1 MGRCTVR
8 RRTALDFCGLLAA
21 AVALFAAAFPGKGFA
36 DGAERAVRVGVWDN
50 PPIVFR
56 DAAGRH
62 AGIAIDVL
70 EQIARAEGWELVY
83 EHAPWGELLERMERG
98 EIDLLTGIGYSAERA
113 RRFVFTGESLIG
125 NWGVVY
131 KGRGLPIA
139 SPLDLANRRVAFMR
153 NAIHSDAFA
162 DLLRRF
168 QVRFTALYTDSY
180 EDALKAVATG
190 AADAAV
196 VNRVFGTMHA
206 HRYAVDITGIVFN
219 PVYVHYAGHAGTAGL
234 VARIDG
240 HLARLKAQPDSPYY
254 ASLERWLTEHE
265 VRAPTWLPAA
275 IAGGALALTLVGGG
289 AWLLRMQV
297 QRRTREL
304 ALRSNELE
312 AAIEQRREAQERLK
326 HFALYD
332 ALTGLPN
339 RASFLERFPV
349 FVAEPERQKSRA
361 AVLFIDIDH
370 LKTVNESLGH
380 AAGDELIRAVAERL
394 RACLRANDSIFRF
407 GGDEFLVAANQIHS
421 IGDAEAVAS
430 RLLRSLKQ
438 PVDIAGRPVYA
449 SASIGIAVYPDDETT
464 VEGLLKCA
472 DAAMYHAK
480 EHGRNRYQLYRS
492 GLIDAVVE
500 RLDIDTRLR
509 QALERAE
516 LTLHYQ
522 PIVALA
528 DGRVIG
534 TEALIRWND
543 PEHGLMRPD
552 VFIPHAER
560 SGAIVPV
567 GAWVLSEACRQAIAW
582 HQDSPEPLSVSVNV
596 SARQFQEPNFV
607 GTVEQALVDSGLP
620 PSRLQL
626 EITEGLLLVVN
637 INVADTLHALKR
649 LGVRLSI
656 DDFGT
661 GYSSLAYLK
670 QLPIDV
676 LKIDRSFVAGI
687 PERMDDAQI
696 ATTIITMAHGL
707 GLRVVA
713 EGIETERQVHFL
725 REHGCD
731 YGQGYFIARP
741 LPEKEIARWF
751 PKDHHWRAAQN

>member
-1 MGRCTVR
+1 MGWCPER
-8 RRTALDFCGLLAA
+8 RKAALGLLGPLAA
-21 AVALFAAAFPGKGFA
+21 TVLLIAFVFGEAALADRAARPI
-36 DGAERAVRVGVWDN
+36 VVGVWDN

-56 DAAGRH
+56 DSDGRTT
-62 AGIAIDVL
+62 GIAIDVL
-70 EQIARAEGWELVY
+70 EHVARAEGWELTY
-83 EHAPWGELLERMERG
+83 RYAPWAEQLEGLERG
-98 EIDLLTGIGYSAERA
+98 EIDLLSGIGHSSERA
-113 RRFVFTGESLIG
+113 RRFAFTRESLIG

-131 KGRGLPIA
+131 KAPGLPIA
-139 SPLDLANRRVAFMR
+139 SPLDLRERRVAFMR

-168 QVRFTALYTDSY
+168 EVRYTPVYTASY
-180 EDALKAVATG
+180 ADALRAVATG

-206 HRYAVDITGIVFN
+206 HRHAVDITGIVFN
-219 PVYVHYAGHAGTAGL
+219 PVYVHYAGHAGTTDL
-234 VARIDG
+234 VARLDE
-240 HLARLKAQPDSPYY
+240 HLARLKSQPGSPYY
-254 ASLERWLTEHE
+254 ASLERWLTEHQ
-265 VRAPTWLPAA
+265 VRTPTWLPAA
-275 IAGGALALTLVGGG
+275 VAGALTILMLVGGG
-289 AWLLRMQV
+289 AWLLRVQV
-297 QRRTREL
+297 QRRTHEL
-304 ALRSNELE
+304 AMRSNELQAE
-312 AAIEQRREAQERLK
+312 IEQRRDAQERLK

-339 RASFLERFPV
+339 RASFLERFPA
-349 FVAEPERQKSRA
+349 FVEGPERQRSRA

-370 LKTVNESLGH
+370 LKTVNESIGH
-380 AAGDELIRAVAERL
+380 AAGDDLIRAVAERL

-421 IGDAEAVAS
+421 VGDAEAVAA
-430 RLLRSLKQ
+430 RLLKSLKQ
-438 PVDIAGRPVYA
+438 PVEIAGRPVYA
-449 SASIGIAVYPDDETT
+449 SASIGIALYPDDDTT

-472 DAAMYHAK
+472 DAAMYYAK

-500 RLDIDTRLR
+500 HLDIDTRLR
-509 QALERAE
+509 QALERSE

-528 DGRVIG
+528 DGRVVG
-534 TEALIRWND
+534 AEALIRWNE
-543 PEHGLMRPD
+543 PERGLMRPD

-567 GAWVLSEACRQAIAW
+567 GAWVLAEACRRAVAW
-582 HQDSPEPLSVSVNV
+582 QYDDVEPLSISVNV
-596 SARQFQEPNFV
+596 SSRQFQEPNFV
-607 GTVEQALVDSGLP
+607 ATVEQALVDSGLAP
-620 PSRLQL
+620 GRLQL
-626 EITEGLLLVVN
+626 EITEGVLLVVN
-637 INVADTLHALKR
+637 VNMAETLHALKR

-676 LKIDRSFVAGI
+676 LKIDKSFVAGI
-687 PERMDDAQI
+687 PARTDNAQI

-713 EGIETERQVHFL
+713 EGIETERQAEFL

-741 LPEKEIARWF
+741 LPETELARWF
-751 PKDHHWRAAQN
+751 PVDRYWRAAQN